1 VTDDVTPAAEQRQPA
16 QARIPWRA
24 DGRWRTVSLTP
35 FGLALV
41 LAVFATSYLPGIMA
55 KPPDIVGLPLGVVVD
70 ALTLA
75 WAALGAYVILTTRSL
90 TLAALALVTAT
101 APAVVILILT
111 PAAIRI
117 MQNL

>member
-1 VTDDVTPAAEQRQPA
+1 
-16 QARIPWRA
+16 
-24 DGRWRTVSLTP
+24 
-35 FGLALV
+35 
-41 LAVFATSYLPGIMA
+41 MA

-75 WAALGAYVILTTRSL
+75 WAALGAYVIWTTRSL

-117 MQNL
+117 WSESIWTFATTASRAPRSSSNRFGT